1 MDLAGS
7 RLDHLNLPVRDL
19 ARSVEFYETVLAPLG
34 ITTLLAVP
42 AVPVASQKAMHAF
55 GVHPKPF
62 FWLVEGG
69 REGLSYDAD
78 THVAFTADDRATVDA
93 FHVAAVAAGGTTLRP
108 PGVWAEYHAD
118 YYGAFVSDPD
128 GVNVEAVCHVPQ
140 DPAAE
145 ASVAEATATEV
156 VGG

>member
-19 ARSVEFYETVLAPLG
+19 PRAVAFYEAALAPLD
-34 ITTLLAVP
+34 IVTLIAVP
-42 AVPVASQKAMHAF
+42 ATPAAQQKAMHAF

-69 REGLSYDAD
+69 RDDYAYDED

-93 FHVAAVAAGGTTLRP
+93 FHAAALAAGGTTLRP

-118 YYGAFVSDPD
+118 YYGAFVRDPE
-128 GVNVEAVCHVPQ
+128 GVNVEAVCHAP
-140 DPAAE
+140 
-145 ASVAEATATEV
+145 V
-156 VGG
+156 VDGDGAVHG

>member
-7 RLDHLNLPVRDL
+7 RIDHLNLPVRDL
-19 ARSVEFYETVLAPLG
+19 PRAVAFYEAALAPLG
-34 ITTLLAVP
+34 IVTLLAVP
-42 AVPVASQKAMHAF
+42 ATPAAQQKAMHAF

-69 REGLSYDAD
+69 REDHAYDED

-93 FHVAAVAAGGTTLRP
+93 FHAAALAAGGTTLRP

-118 YYGAFVSDPD
+118 YYGAFVRDPE
-128 GVNVEAVCHVPQ
+128 GVNVEAVCHA
-140 DPAAE
+140 PAAD
-145 ASVAEATATEV
+145 AR
-156 VGG
+156 G